1 MHFNTYLL
9 SNQKIKEKILDLL
22 IRETE
27 SKITEIRNEIKE
39 LESSRNSET
48 KSTAGDK
55 HEVGRAMAQSELE
68 NLSKRL
74 VEVKERHSRLKQI
87 DLSPS
92 SMAKSGSLV
101 VTSNATYFIA
111 VGQGKIEVEK
121 ETFFVVSPASPIGQV
136 LLDKKSGDK
145 ISFRNQ
151 EIILTAVY

>member
-1 MHFNTYLL
+1 MQLQNSPLNNQESKKAILQILL
-9 SNQKIKEKILDLL
+9 
-22 IRETE
+22 RETE
-27 SKITEIRNEIKE
+27 TKISEIHNEIKD

-74 VEVKERHSRLKQI
+74 VEFKERHARLKQI

-92 SMAKSGSLV
+92 SSVRTGSLV
-101 VTSNATYFIA
+101 VTPKATYFIA
-111 VGQGKIEVEK
+111 VGQGRIEVEK

-151 EIILTAVY
+151 EIILTEVY